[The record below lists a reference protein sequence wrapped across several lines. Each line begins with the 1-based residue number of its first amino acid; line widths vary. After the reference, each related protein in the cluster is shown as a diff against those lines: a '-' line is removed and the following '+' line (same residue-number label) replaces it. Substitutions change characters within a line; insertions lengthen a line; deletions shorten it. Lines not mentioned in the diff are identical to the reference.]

1 VLRLNQTTIAAFL
14 HFKNPTQYS
23 IITATITIAAMQ
35 PKIIRRFALSLDTK
49 WLQTLQLVA
58 LHVTFAPQQ
67 RQRKIFKFT

>member
-1 VLRLNQTTIAAFL
+1 MTAA
-14 HFKNPTQYS
+14 
-23 IITATITIAAMQ
+23 ITITAMQ

-49 WLQTLQLVA
+49 WLQISQLVS